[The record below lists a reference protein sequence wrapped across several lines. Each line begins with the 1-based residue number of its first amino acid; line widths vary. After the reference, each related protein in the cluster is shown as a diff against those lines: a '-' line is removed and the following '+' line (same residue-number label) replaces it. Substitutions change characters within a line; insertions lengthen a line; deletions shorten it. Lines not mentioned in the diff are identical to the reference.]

1 MQPQKTPA
9 ALRKRLFLFFVIFLA
24 LVCLMTGMFALSVA
38 QSTEERELEDRI
50 PKHLPIK
57 VKIKKEKEK
66 AFKDLKNEKWVRS
79 LELEVTNVGDKPIYL
94 LRFLVVLPEITD
106 ETGYN
111 VGLILHYG
119 EIKFGDIVT
128 KAEPDDVPIKPG
140 ETHVFKVVEGQVL
153 GWESYAR
160 KHDNLQP
167 KKIRLKFQMLSFG
180 DGTGFVGNE
189 GLAIPQAP
197 NGTAG
202 VGRCEPESNK
212 SDHKALEL
220 QHAPPNALT
229 ETRSMNILPA
239 SLLPVNFL
247 SPKLSKL
254 VSSNSSQETQPCC
267 PGFGCFRSKSH
278 LEESCLGCNAVT
290 RLDAAS
296 CADLSASCLLP
307 TYSSIRCI
315 VPETGFEYLCLE
327 IDFVP
332 CGGTTPTP
340 SPSPTQSPSSTP
352 EPTPCEEMICPDPNT
367 FPANTCV
374 VGIFDSHCPGG
385 YEQRGTSSTIPVSA

>member
-1 MQPQKTPA
+1 MNSPRNASALA
-9 ALRKRLFLFFVIFLA
+9 AKRFLQVSLFCLAAVFLVKFA
-24 LVCLMTGMFALSVA
+24 LVPSVA

-111 VGLILHYG
+111 VGFTLHYG
-119 EIKFGDIVT
+119 RIKFGDIVT

-140 ETHVFKVVEGQVL
+140 ETHVFKVGEGQVL

-160 KHDNLQP
+160 KHNNLQP

-189 GLAIPQAP
+189 GLAIPQPP

-212 SDHKALEL
+212 SGLKRLEL
-220 QHAPPNALT
+220 QHAPPDILT
-229 ETRSMNILPA
+229 ETRSIDILPA
-239 SLLPVNFL
+239 SFSPVNFL
-247 SPKLSKL
+247 LPKLPKP
-254 VSSNSSQETQPCC
+254 VSSKSSQQ
-267 PGFGCFRSKSH
+267 
-278 LEESCLGCNAVT
+278 
-290 RLDAAS
+290 
-296 CADLSASCLLP
+296 
-307 TYSSIRCI
+307 
-315 VPETGFEYLCLE
+315 
-327 IDFVP
+327 
-332 CGGTTPTP
+332 
-340 SPSPTQSPSSTP
+340 
-352 EPTPCEEMICPDPNT
+352 
-367 FPANTCV
+367 
-374 VGIFDSHCPGG
+374 
-385 YEQRGTSSTIPVSA
+385 